1 MTIFLCISDKFPVF
15 KNHINNCIKMSKIIK
30 NKLTKEAQD
39 LDTETCKTLLKDI
52 LKDLNNW
59 ENSRC
64 LWLKT

>member
-1 MTIFLCISDKFPVF
+1 
-15 KNHINNCIKMSKIIK
+15 MSKIIK